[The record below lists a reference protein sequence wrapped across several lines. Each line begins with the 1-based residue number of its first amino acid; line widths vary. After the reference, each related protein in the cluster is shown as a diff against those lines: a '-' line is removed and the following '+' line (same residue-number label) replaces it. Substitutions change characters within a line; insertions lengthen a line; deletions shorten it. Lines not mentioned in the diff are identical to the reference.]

1 MPKTLITENTLT
13 TTVSTIEITS
23 GITSSYKVYEFL
35 VMNGQASASSPLNN
49 YADFRIGQ
57 SGTYNLRDN
66 SILRAGYNYGFNY
79 LFGPYITNS
88 TGVNLLMRA
97 VIPHPDVSGTYV
109 NKAAFVHAVSNY
121 DTSAYASSIILAE
134 TTVNSYPSVDRLKL
148 TVSTGSWLAGTR
160 YKLYGYE

>member
-1 MPKTLITENTLT
+1 LPKTLITENTLT
-13 TTVSTIEITS
+13 TTVATIEITS
-23 GITSSYKVYEFL
+23 GITYSYKVYEFL
-35 VMNGQASASSPLNN
+35 VMNGQVNVSNSVTSFL
-49 YADFRIGQ
+49 IGQ
-57 SGTYNLRDN
+57 SGTYNVRDN
-66 SILRAGYNYGFNY
+66 SITK
-79 LFGPYITNS
+79 FGPNQNFNTYFGPVITNS

-134 TTVNSYPSVDRLKL
+134 TTVNTSSVDRVKL
-148 TVSTGSWLAGTR
+148 TVSGGSWLAGTR